1 MIGHVSKGASFFHC
15 ISYCL
20 EDKIK
25 LTEEMKR
32 QLTQADDLQHK
43 DRAEVLEYNLCFG
56 DKYELAAQFRDVTKL
71 SKRVE
76 KPVLHLSLRLAPG
89 ENLSRDKLIEIG
101 REAAKEFGVADHQYI
116 CVLHKD
122 TKEQHIHI
130 AANRVG
136 YDGKVASDSKSY
148 KRMAAL
154 CRRLEKQYNLQ
165 EVLSPRAF
173 LSAQERLLP
182 RHDQRKERLRENI
195 RQTLKDVNHFSEFQ
209 KKMEDLGYQVLKGRG
224 ISFVD
229 DKKVKIKGS
238 EVGFSLAKIEKILA
252 LKQELAVRQKERL
265 PRQQPEKRTRAGT
278 SGYRVSIN
286 PSPESTGKPAP
297 VIQTEKQIVSLLSK
311 LLEPEKEMGGGLPYE
326 LTEEYLERKKKKRPK
341 ISH

>member
-25 LTEEMKR
+25 LTEEMKQ
-32 QLTQADDLQHK
+32 QLTQADHLQHK

-56 DKYELAAQFRDVTKL
+56 DKYELAEQFRDVEKL
-71 SKRVE
+71 SKQVE

-89 ENLSRDKLIEIG
+89 DSLTREQWLEIG

-136 YDGKVASDSKSY
+136 FDGKVASDSNSY

-154 CRRLEKQYNLQ
+154 CRRLEKQYNLTQ
-165 EVLSPRAF
+165 VLSPRAF
-173 LSAQERLLP
+173 LSPEERRLP
-182 RHDQRKERLRENI
+182 RHDQRKEKLKEDI
-195 RQTLKDVNHFSEFQ
+195 RKTLKEVSLFSEFQ
-209 KKMEDLGYQVLKGRG
+209 KKMEDLGYQVIKGRG
-224 ISFVD
+224 ISFID

-252 LKQELAVRQKERL
+252 LKQELAARQKQKL
-265 PRQQPEKRTRAGT
+265 PVSPQEKGARVKTSHYQIPANPGQRSESKAPPEIRTET
-278 SGYRVSIN
+278 M
-286 PSPESTGKPAP
+286 
-297 VIQTEKQIVSLLSK
+297 IVSLLSK
-311 LLEPEKEMGGGLPYE
+311 LLEPEKEMGGGVPYE
-326 LTEEYLERKKKKRPK
+326 LTEEYLKRKRKKPR

>member
-32 QLTQADDLQHK
+32 QLAQVDHLQHK

-56 DKYELAAQFRDVTKL
+56 DKYELAEQFRDVMKL
-71 SKRVE
+71 SKQVE

-89 ENLSRDKLIEIG
+89 DSLTREQWLEIG
-101 REAAKEFGVADHQYI
+101 REAAKEFGVADRQYI

-136 YDGKVASDSKSY
+136 FDGKVASDSNSY

-154 CRRLEKQYNLQ
+154 CRRLEKQYNLTQ
-165 EVLSPRAF
+165 VLSPRAF
-173 LSAQERLLP
+173 LSPEERRLP
-182 RHDQRKERLRENI
+182 RRDKRKEKLKEDI
-195 RQTLKDVNHFSEFQ
+195 RKTLKEVNLFSEFQ
-209 KKMEDLGYQVLKGRG
+209 KKMEDLGYLVIKGRG

-252 LKQELAVRQKERL
+252 LKQELAARQKQKFAGSPQEKGAQVKSPDHRF
-265 PRQQPEKRTRAGT
+265 PSNSGQRSEPKAAPEIRTET
-278 SGYRVSIN
+278 M
-286 PSPESTGKPAP
+286 
-297 VIQTEKQIVSLLSK
+297 IVSLLSK
-311 LLEPEKEMGGGLPYE
+311 LLEPEKEMGGGVPYE
-326 LTEEYLERKKKKRPK
+326 LTEEYLKRKRKKPR

>member
-32 QLTQADDLQHK
+32 QLTQADHLQHK

-56 DKYELAAQFRDVTKL
+56 DKYELAEQFRDVMKL
-71 SKRVE
+71 SKQVE

-89 ENLSRDKLIEIG
+89 DSLTREQWLEIG

-136 YDGKVASDSKSY
+136 FDGKVASDSNSY

-154 CRRLEKQYNLQ
+154 CRKLEKQYNLAQ
-165 EVLSPRAF
+165 VLSPRAF
-173 LSAQERLLP
+173 LSPEERRLP
-182 RHDQRKERLRENI
+182 RHDQRKEQLKEDI
-195 RQTLKDVNHFSEFQ
+195 RKTLKEVSLFSEFQ
-209 KKMEDLGYQVLKGRG
+209 KRMEGLGYQVIKGRG
-224 ISFVD
+224 ISFID

-252 LKQELAVRQKERL
+252 LKQELAARQKQKFPGSPHEKGARVKS
-265 PRQQPEKRTRAGT
+265 PDHRFPASSSQRSEPKAVPE
-278 SGYRVSIN
+278 
-286 PSPESTGKPAP
+286 
-297 VIQTEKQIVSLLSK
+297 IQTETMIVSLLSR
-311 LLEPEKEMGGGLPYE
+311 LLEPEKEMGGGVPYE
-326 LTEEYLERKKKKRPK
+326 LTEEYLKRKRKKPK

>member
-25 LTEEMKR
+25 LTEEMKQR
-32 QLTQADDLQHK
+32 LALADHLQHK

-56 DKYELAAQFRDVTKL
+56 DKYELAEQFRDVMKL
-71 SKRVE
+71 SKQVE

-89 ENLSRDKLIEIG
+89 DSLTREQWLEIG

-136 YDGKVASDSKSY
+136 FDGKVASDSNSY

-154 CRRLEKQYNLQ
+154 CRRFEKQYNLKQ
-165 EVLSPRAF
+165 VLSPRAF
-173 LSAQERLLP
+173 LSPEERRLP
-182 RHDQRKERLRENI
+182 RHDQRKEKLKEDI
-195 RQTLKDVNHFSEFQ
+195 RKTLKEVSLFSEFQ
-209 KKMEDLGYQVLKGRG
+209 KRMEGLGYQVIKGRG
-224 ISFVD
+224 ISFID

-238 EVGFSLAKIEKILA
+238 EVGFSLDKIEKILA
-252 LKQELAVRQKERL
+252 LKQELAARQKLKL
-265 PRQQPEKRTRAGT
+265 PTSPHEKGD
-278 SGYRVSIN
+278 RVKSPDHRFPIN
-286 PSPESTGKPAP
+286 PGQRSEPKAAPE
-297 VIQTEKQIVSLLSK
+297 IRTETMIVSLLSR
-311 LLEPEKEMGGGLPYE
+311 LLEPEKEMGGGVPYE
-326 LTEEYLERKKKKRPK
+326 LTEEYLKRKRKKPR

>member
-25 LTEEMKR
+25 LTEQMKQ
-32 QLTQADDLQHK
+32 QLAQADHLQHK

-56 DKYELAAQFRDVTKL
+56 DKYELTEQFRDVMKL
-71 SKRVE
+71 SRQVE

-89 ENLSRDKLIEIG
+89 DSLTREQWLEIG
-101 REAAKEFGVADHQYI
+101 REVAKEFGVADHQYI

-136 YDGKVASDSKSY
+136 FDGKVASDSNSY

-154 CRRLEKQYNLQ
+154 CRRLEKQYNLTQ
-165 EVLSPRAF
+165 VLSPRAF
-173 LSAQERLLP
+173 LSPEERRLP
-182 RHDQRKERLRENI
+182 RHDQRKENLRENI
-195 RQTLKDVNHFSEFQ
+195 RKTLNEVSLFSEFQ
-209 KKMEDLGYQVLKGRG
+209 KKMEDLGYQVIKGRG
-224 ISFVD
+224 ISFID
-229 DKKVKIKGS
+229 DKKVKTKGS

-252 LKQELAVRQKERL
+252 LKQELAARQKQKFPASPQENGARVKTSHHQF
-265 PRQQPEKRTRAGT
+265 PTNRGQRPEPKAAPEIRTET
-278 SGYRVSIN
+278 M
-286 PSPESTGKPAP
+286 
-297 VIQTEKQIVSLLSK
+297 IVSLLSK
-311 LLEPEKEMGGGLPYE
+311 LLEPEKDMGGGVPYE
-326 LTEEYLERKKKKRPK
+326 LTEEYLKRKRKKPK

>member
-32 QLTQADDLQHK
+32 QLAQADHLQHK

-56 DKYELAAQFRDVTKL
+56 DKYELAEQFRDVMKL
-71 SKRVE
+71 SKQVE

-89 ENLSRDKLIEIG
+89 DSLTREQWLEIG

-136 YDGKVASDSKSY
+136 FDGKVASDSNSY
-148 KRMAAL
+148 KRMATL
-154 CRRLEKQYNLQ
+154 CRRLENHYSLQ
-165 EVLSPRAF
+165 HVLSPRAF
-173 LSAQERLLP
+173 LAPEERRLP
-182 RHDQRKERLRENI
+182 RHDQRKEKLKEDI
-195 RQTLKDVNHFSEFQ
+195 RRTLKEVSLFSEFQ
-209 KKMEDLGYQVLKGRG
+209 KRMEGLRYQVIKGRG

-229 DKKVKIKGS
+229 DKKVKTKGS

-252 LKQELAVRQKERL
+252 LKQELAARQKQKL
-265 PRQQPEKRTRAGT
+265 PGSPPEKGARIKSPDHRIHASPGQRSEPKGIPEIRT
-278 SGYRVSIN
+278 
-286 PSPESTGKPAP
+286 ESM
-297 VIQTEKQIVSLLSK
+297 IVSLLSR
-311 LLEPEKEMGGGLPYE
+311 LLEPEKELGGGIPYE
-326 LTEEYLERKKKKRPK
+326 LTEEYLKKKRKKPK

>member
-1 MIGHVSKGASFFHC
+1 MIGYVSKGGSFLGC

-20 EDKIK
+20 EDKNE
-25 LTEEMKR
+25 LTEAMKL
-32 QLTQADDLQHK
+32 QLAHMDKLQHK
-43 DRAEVLEYNLCFG
+43 DRAEVLEYNKCFG
-56 DKYELAAQFRDVTKL
+56 NKYELAEQFHDVAKL
-71 SKRVE
+71 SRRVE

-89 ENLSRDKLIEIG
+89 EKLTRDQLIEIG

-136 YDGKVASDSKSY
+136 FDGKVASDSNSY

-154 CRRLEKQYNLQ
+154 CRRLEKEYHLK

-173 LSAQERLLP
+173 LSPQERLLP
-182 RHDQRKERLRENI
+182 RHDIRKERLREDI
-195 RQTLKDVNHFSEFQ
+195 QRTLKEVSQYSEFEQ
-209 KKMEDLGYQVLKGRG
+209 KMKALGYKVIKGRG
-224 ISFVD
+224 ICFID

-238 EVGFSLAKIEKILA
+238 EVGFSLMKIEQILA
-252 LKQELAVRQKERL
+252 LKQELGLRQKENIR
-265 PRQQPEKRTRAGT
+265 RQQPEGT
-278 SGYRVSIN
+278 KPHTSSHRLSIDPFPRSAEN
-286 PSPESTGKPAP
+286 PAP
-297 VIQTEKQIVSLLSK
+297 VIRTEKQITSLLSK
-311 LLEPEKEMGGGLPYE
+311 LLEPVPQMGGAEPYE
-326 LTEEYLERKKKKRPK
+326 LTEEYLRRKRKRPK